1 MLRPEGNV
9 VVSLGELLV
18 EVMRP
23 EVGVP
28 LDTPGVF
35 AGPFASGAPAIFAWA
50 AASLGAHVR
59 FAGVVGRDPF
69 GALCKRHLER
79 AGAELHVRTTPDFE
93 TGVAFVSYSGTGARD
108 FVFHLRHS
116 AAAQLSPADVT
127 PELLEN
133 VSWLHVTGSSLS
145 VSEGMRQAVFT
156 AVERAKAAG
165 AVVSFDPNLRP
176 ELLREVGLDEL
187 CGPVLDA
194 AAVVLPSGAEA
205 EVLTGLSDP
214 DEACRKL
221 LERAEVVLLKRG
233 AAGCTLFT
241 EVSSGGL
248 EHPFPGLL
256 VQEVDPTGAGDCFAA
271 GFAAATLSGLDL
283 PAAARF
289 ANAVGSR
296 SVTAFGP
303 TAAPMSY
310 EQELGSLKA
319 V

>member
-1 MLRPEGNV
+1 MLQPKGNV

-23 EVGVP
+23 EVGTLSNTP
-28 LDTPGVF
+28 LDTPGTF

-59 FAGVVGRDPF
+59 FAGVVGDDPF
-69 GALCKRHLER
+69 GTLCKRHLEQ
-79 AGAELHVRTTPDFE
+79 AGVTLHVRTTPDFE

-116 AAAQLSPADVT
+116 AAAQLSPPDVT

-133 VSWLHVTGSSLS
+133 AGWLHVTGSSLS
-145 VSEGMRQAVFT
+145 VSESMRQAVFA
-156 AVERAKAAG
+156 AVAQAKAAG

-214 DEACRKL
+214 AAACRKL
-221 LERAEVVLLKRG
+221 LDRAEVVLLKRG
-233 AAGCTLFT
+233 AAGCTVFAD
-241 EVSSGGL
+241 GL
-248 EHPFPGLL
+248 EHLVPGLPG
-256 VQEVDPTGAGDCFAA
+256 QEVDPTGAGDCFAA
-271 GFAAATLSGLDL
+271 GFAAATLNGLDL
-283 PAAARF
+283 PGAARF
-289 ANAVGSR
+289 ANAVGAL

-310 EQELGSLKA
+310 EQVLRSLKA

>member
-1 MLRPEGNV
+1 MLKPQGNV
-9 VVSLGELLV
+9 AVSLGELLV

-59 FAGVVGRDPF
+59 FAGVVGEDPF
-69 GALCKRHLER
+69 GVLCQRHLAQ
-79 AGAELHVRTTPDFE
+79 AGVALHVRTTPDFG

-127 PELLEN
+127 PELLKN
-133 VSWLHVTGSSLS
+133 VGWLHVTGSSLS
-145 VSEGMRQAVFT
+145 VSESLRQAVFV
-156 AVERAKAAG
+156 AVEQAKAAG

-187 CGPVLDA
+187 CGPVLEA

-214 DEACRKL
+214 LAACRKL

-233 AAGCTLFT
+233 AAGCTVFA
-241 EVSSGGL
+241 EGL
-248 EHPFPGLL
+248 EYALPSLP
-256 VQEVDPTGAGDCFAA
+256 VREVDPTGAGDCFAA
-271 GFAAATLSGLDL
+271 GFAAATLNGFDLSG
-283 PAAARF
+283 AARF
-289 ANAVGSR
+289 ANAVGAL

-303 TAAPMSY
+303 TAAALSY
-310 EQELGSLKA
+310 KQVLGSLRF
-319 V
+319 

>member
-1 MLRPEGNV
+1 MLRPKGDV

-28 LDTPGVF
+28 LDTPGTF

-50 AASLGAHVR
+50 AASLGAKVR

-69 GALCKRHLER
+69 GVLCKRHLEQ
-79 AGAELHVRTTPDFE
+79 AGAELHVRTTQDFG
-93 TGVAFVSYSGTGARD
+93 TGVAFVSYSRTGARD

-116 AAAQLSPADVT
+116 AAAQLSPPDVT
-127 PELLEN
+127 PELLED
-133 VSWLHVTGSSLS
+133 VGWLHVTGSSLG
-145 VSEGMRQAVFT
+145 VSESVRQAVFT

-176 ELLREVGLDEL
+176 ELLREVSLDEL

-205 EVLTGLSDP
+205 EVLTGLGDP
-214 DEACRKL
+214 AAACRKL
-221 LERAEVVLLKRG
+221 LDRAEVVLLKRG
-233 AAGCTLFT
+233 AAGCTLFAD
-241 EVSSGGL
+241 GL
-248 EHPFPGLL
+248 EHAVPSLP
-256 VQEVDPTGAGDCFAA
+256 VREVDPTGAGDCFAA
-271 GFAAATLSGLDL
+271 GFAAATLNGLDS

-289 ANAVGSR
+289 ANAVGAR

-303 TAAPMSY
+303 TSAALS
-310 EQELGSLKA
+310 
-319 V
+319 